1 MRVSGINRC
10 IALGERL
17 KLLFVCLLNL
27 SLLFIINASELVNKF
42 LFLPG
47 GPNEVAIRSKAF
59 FTAILPPVALLEN

>member
-10 IALGERL
+10 VALSERL

-27 SLLFIINASELVNKF
+27 SLLFIIDASKLVDKF

-47 GPNEVAIRSKAF
+47 GPNEVTIGSKAL